1 MSKPYSEIYLSWHPS
16 QYELVDYQVY
26 KEMLLSDKL
35 KIENELKDIKL
46 KLDGVVDDYVI
57 QIIQSEYNKRLHLI
71 KWLLDDVF
79 EKIKELKNNIEEN
92 K

>member
-1 MSKPYSEIYLSWHPS
+1 MSKPYSEIYLSWHPD

-35 KIENELKDIKL
+35 KIENELKDIEL

-57 QIIQSEYNKRLHLI
+57 RIIQAEYNNRLHLI

-79 EKIKELKNNIEEN
+79 EKIKELKNNG
-92 K
+92 KDK